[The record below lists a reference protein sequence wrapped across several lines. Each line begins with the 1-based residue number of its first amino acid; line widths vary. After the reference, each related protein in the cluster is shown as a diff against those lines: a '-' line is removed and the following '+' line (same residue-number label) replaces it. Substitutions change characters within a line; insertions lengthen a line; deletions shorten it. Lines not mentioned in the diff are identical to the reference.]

1 MRFGKTKVAK
11 EEFLYG
17 RKPMKIQDVEVD
29 NIVFSKSV
37 ETKYNSQSIWFD
49 I

>member
-17 RKPMKIQDVEVD
+17 RKPRKILDVEVD